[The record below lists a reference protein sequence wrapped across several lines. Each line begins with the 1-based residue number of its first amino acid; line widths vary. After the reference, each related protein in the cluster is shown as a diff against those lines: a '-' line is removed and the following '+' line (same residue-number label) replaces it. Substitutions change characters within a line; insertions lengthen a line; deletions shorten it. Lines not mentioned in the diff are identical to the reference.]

1 VLGYVMGFTCARCDR
16 IVTNEESY
24 LITLKMFV
32 CRACNDTIT
41 NDPDYVRILSAY
53 PRLRDIEHI
62 EA

>member
-1 VLGYVMGFTCARCDR
+1 MGFECARCDR
-16 IVTNEESY
+16 LVNDEESY
-24 LITLKMFV
+24 LIALKMFV

-53 PRLRDIEHI
+53 PRLVDIEKI